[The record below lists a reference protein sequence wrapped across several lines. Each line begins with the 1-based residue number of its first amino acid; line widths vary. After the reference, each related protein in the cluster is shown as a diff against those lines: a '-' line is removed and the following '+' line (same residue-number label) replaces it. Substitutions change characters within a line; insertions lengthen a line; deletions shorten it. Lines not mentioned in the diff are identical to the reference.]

1 MRLVTAFLKLVRFPN
16 LFFIVLTQVLFQ
28 YCIYYPLFRDNIP
41 ENDMFQFVYIV
52 LASVLIGA
60 AGYIINDYF
69 DLNIDEVNKP
79 HRMVI
84 GKVIGRRWSIAWHL
98 ILSVAGLVMT
108 FLAFPFFEK
117 WYLILLNA
125 FTIALLWFYSTTFKR
140 QILIGNIVIS
150 LLTAW
155 VVLILFY
162 SKIPLGHAFGTGNA
176 LEHKFFRITFL
187 YAGFAFVS
195 SLIREAVK
203 DLEDREGDEKHGC
216 RTMPIVWGANATKIY
231 IAVLLAAL
239 IVTLL
244 IVQVYILQF
253 RWWLAALYN
262 VALIIVPLAY
272 IFLKLFRANS
282 AKDYYL
288 LSQWIKLAMLTGILS
303 MIFFYFY
310 L

>member
-1 MRLVTAFLKLVRFPN
+1 MRLVAAFLKLVRFPN

-28 YCIYYPLFRDNIP
+28 YCIYYPLFRDNVP
-41 ENDMFQFVYIV
+41 ENDMFQFVCIV

-79 HRMVI
+79 QRMVI

-125 FTIALLWFYSTTFKR
+125 LTIVLLWFYSTTFKR

-162 SKIPLGHAFGTGNA
+162 SKVSLGHAFGTEDVT
-176 LEHKFFRITFL
+176 EHKFFRITFL

-262 VALIIVPLAY
+262 VALIIVPLVY
-272 IFLKLFRANS
+272 ILLKLFRANTV
-282 AKDYYL
+282 KDYYL

>member
-41 ENDMFQFVYIV
+41 ENDMFQFVCIV

-125 FTIALLWFYSTTFKR
+125 LTIALLWFYSTTFKR

-162 SKIPLGHAFGTGNA
+162 SKVSLGHAFGTGNA

>member
-1 MRLVTAFLKLVRFPN
+1 MRLVAAFLKLVRFPN

-28 YCIYYPLFRDNIP
+28 YCIYYPLFRDNVP
-41 ENDMFQFVYIV
+41 ENDMFQFVCIV

-79 HRMVI
+79 QRMVI

-125 FTIALLWFYSTTFKR
+125 LTIVLLWFYSTTFKR

-162 SKIPLGHAFGTGNA
+162 SKVSLGHAFGTGNA